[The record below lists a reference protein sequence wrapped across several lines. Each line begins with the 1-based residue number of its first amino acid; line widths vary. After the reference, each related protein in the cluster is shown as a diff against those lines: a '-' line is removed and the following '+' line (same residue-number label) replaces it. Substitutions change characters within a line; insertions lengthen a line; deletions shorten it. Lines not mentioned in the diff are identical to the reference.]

1 MQWGW
6 GQKQRGMSIWQ
17 IIKRWLGAGA
27 NPDRPALPDAA
38 TTPATAAPWRHW
50 HSPQPSPA
58 LRRVAVIGPAHGPL
72 SGDARTLAQALAQLG
87 LQMAEAPNTQTLLAQ
102 VIATP
107 LEWRFVLVDCAP
119 GPVDMA
125 QNQALAAF
133 HASCPS
139 VPLIALAEASTLK
152 NLQAPGGLPWVRILE
167 NRYRQMLLCWG
178 LGRWANIPT
187 GAKTHAPQTGRGSC
201 AKPNSSAAPLA
212 QPRCGCA
219 RQVCG
224 KYCGHAF

>member
-1 MQWGW
+1 
-6 GQKQRGMSIWQ
+6 MSIWQ

-27 NPDRPALPDAA
+27 NPDRQALPDAA
-38 TTPATAAPWRHW
+38 TTPATAAPWRQW

-58 LRRVAVIGPAHGPL
+58 LRRVALIGPAHGPL

-102 VIATP
+102 VIAAP

-152 NLQAPGGLPWVRILE
+152 NLQAPGGLPWARILE
-167 NRYRQMLLCWG
+167 KPLSPDAALLG
-178 LGRWANIPT
+178 LGALGKHPN
-187 GAKTHAPQTGRGSC
+187 RGE
-201 AKPNSSAAPLA
+201 N
-212 QPRCGCA
+212 PRPPDGPWQL
-219 RQVCG
+219 R
-224 KYCGHAF
+224 

>member
-1 MQWGW
+1 VQWGW
-6 GQKQRGMSIWQ
+6 GQKQHGMSIWQ

-27 NPDRPALPDAA
+27 NPDRQALPHAA
-38 TTPATAAPWRHW
+38 TTPATAAPWRQW

-152 NLQAPGGLPWVRILE
+152 NLQAPGGLPWARILE
-167 NRYRQMLLCWG
+167 KPLSPDAALLG
-178 LGRWANIPT
+178 LGALGKHPN
-187 GAKTHAPQTGRGSC
+187 RGE
-201 AKPNSSAAPLA
+201 N
-212 QPRCGCA
+212 PRPPDGPWQL
-219 RQVCG
+219 R
-224 KYCGHAF
+224 

>member
-38 TTPATAAPWRHW
+38 TTPATAAPWRQW

-72 SGDARTLAQALAQLG
+72 SGDART
-87 LQMAEAPNTQTLLAQ
+87 LAQ

-152 NLQAPGGLPWVRILE
+152 NLQAPGGLPWARILE
-167 NRYRQMLLCWG
+167 KPLSPDAALLG
-178 LGRWANIPT
+178 LGALGKHPN
-187 GAKTHAPQTGRGSC
+187 RGE
-201 AKPNSSAAPLA
+201 NSRPPDGPWQL
-212 QPRCGCA
+212 R
-219 RQVCG
+219 
-224 KYCGHAF
+224 

>member
-17 IIKRWLGAGA
+17 IIKRLLGAGA
-27 NPDRPALPDAA
+27 NPDRQALPHAA
-38 TTPATAAPWRHW
+38 TPPATAAPWRQW

-72 SGDARTLAQALAQLG
+72 SGDART
-87 LQMAEAPNTQTLLAQ
+87 LAQ

-152 NLQAPGGLPWVRILE
+152 NLQTPGGLPWVRILE
-167 NRYRQMLLCWG
+167 NRYRQMLLFWG

>member
-1 MQWGW
+1 VQWGW

-27 NPDRPALPDAA
+27 NPDRQALPDAA
-38 TTPATAAPWRHW
+38 TTPATAAPWRQW

-167 NRYRQMLLCWG
+167 KPLSPDAALLG
-178 LGRWANIPT
+178 LGALGKHPN
-187 GAKTHAPQTGRGSC
+187 RGE
-201 AKPNSSAAPLA
+201 N
-212 QPRCGCA
+212 PRPPDGPWQL
-219 RQVCG
+219 R
-224 KYCGHAF
+224 